1 MFTCLDTYKYT
12 IYILY
17 SLLLYLHKCK
27 KMYLI
32 ERRVCLFYL
41 LLMLYKVITG
51 GSLLCVLDN

>member
-12 IYILY
+12 RYILY

-27 KMYLI
+27 KMCLI

>member
-1 MFTCLDTYKYT
+1 MFTCLDIYKYT
-12 IYILY
+12 WYILY

-41 LLMLYKVITG
+41 LLMAV
-51 GSLLCVLDN
+51 